1 MLSIKN
7 LTVSVKDKIIL
18 KDFNLEINDNEIHS
32 LMGLNGSGKSTICK
46 VLMGDPTYKVDEGS
60 IFYKDVDLL
69 KLYTIKTKNGRI
81 IIVQTYI

>member
-32 LMGLNGSGKSTICK
+32 L
-46 VLMGDPTYKVDEGS
+46 PY
-60 IFYKDVDLL
+60 
-69 KLYTIKTKNGRI
+69 
-81 IIVQTYI
+81 